1 MLRNFGHFHLAIA
14 DKVVPI
20 DTDVLPL
27 LLPLILL
34 LQVYHHKYISPSLSP
49 LFLL

>member
-1 MLRNFGHFHLAIA
+1 MLRNFGHFHLARA

-27 LLPLILL
+27 LLSLILL
-34 LQVYHHKYISPSLSP
+34 LQVYHHKYISP

>member
-27 LLPLILL
+27 LLPLILILL
-34 LQVYHHKYISPSLSP
+34 LQVYHHKYISL